1 MIDQVPAA
9 TSHMHACQKSFL
21 MVSRSLKNDS
31 IDNYSN
37 NYRGRAIMPEPSED
51 GLLSSSVLLFSV
63 IHKKTETK
71 DGLS

>member
-1 MIDQVPAA
+1 
-9 TSHMHACQKSFL
+9 
-21 MVSRSLKNDS
+21 
-31 IDNYSN
+31 
-37 NYRGRAIMPEPSED
+37 MPEPSED